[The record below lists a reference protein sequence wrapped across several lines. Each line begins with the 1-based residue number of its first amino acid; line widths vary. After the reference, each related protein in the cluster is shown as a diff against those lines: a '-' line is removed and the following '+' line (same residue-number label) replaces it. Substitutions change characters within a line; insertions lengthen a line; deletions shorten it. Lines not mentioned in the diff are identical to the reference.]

1 MMIGINIKGA
11 LYPTLEAATA
21 EAWKVNTQKM
31 LLEGLTGAGNRF
43 QRAYANAGAIH
54 IGDNEMIG
62 MFDKTR
68 LNENDKQD

>member
-1 MMIGINIKGA
+1 MSGNA
-11 LYPTLEAATA
+11 
-21 EAWKVNTQKM
+21 QKM
-31 LLEGLTGAGNRF
+31 LSEGLTGAGNRF

-68 LNENDKQD
+68 LNGNDKQD

>member
-1 MMIGINIKGA
+1 
-11 LYPTLEAATA
+11 
-21 EAWKVNTQKM
+21 M
-31 LLEGLTGAGNRF
+31 LSEGLTGAGNRF

-62 MFDKTR
+62 KFDKAR